1 MTTTTVS
8 KMFQADHRKRHGWF
22 WYVSTC
28 NDRPLQRTRFDSA
41 ADSDR
46 HCSRQQR
53 NTNRWWPSGMGAFAG
68 TGEAEPSSE
77 ARTCDRQHAAGWT
90 GDGGLN
96 PKLDAEESQDHR
108 VDRLQA
114 APQHVAEVVV
124 PVEHTLAGWKSLPSG
139 CVCLSLSGR
148 HGKSG
153 PPTYAHVALQARCS
167 MRKFRCRCGRCKR
180 NETAG

>member
-1 MTTTTVS
+1 VAAVARSDPIGLSVVSRLCAEAAFGTGARKCRRAAYLENRSSGIKLMTTTTVS

-108 VDRLQA
+108 VGRLQA
-114 APQHVAEVVV
+114 APQQVVEVIV
-124 PVEHTLAGWKSLPSG
+124 PVERTLAG
-139 CVCLSLSGR
+139 
-148 HGKSG
+148 
-153 PPTYAHVALQARCS
+153 
-167 MRKFRCRCGRCKR
+167 
-180 NETAG
+180 